1 MANRSMKN
9 VLKLI
14 ERANT
19 EVPVERQFLEDLK
32 RSIELEDKKN
42 ARKPSQSYKPSS
54 MNCIRNMYYQ
64 VMGVDVE
71 PDSNY
76 TLIGICESGT
86 DRHERIQNAI
96 AKMKDNGFDCEYI
109 DVEEFVRIRELPL
122 EVVEKCG
129 NETKL
134 YDPKR
139 NISFLCDGIIRYKGY
154 YYITE
159 FKTESAYKWQS
170 RSGVD
175 PKHYNQARTYS
186 LEFNI
191 DKVLFIYI
199 NRDICDYKAY
209 LYTVSK
215 AEKLSIERTIKTC
228 DEYVKRKELPPIPED
243 DDSKKCYYCTYKD
256 MCKGDVNV
264 E

>member
-1 MANRSMKN
+1 MANKSMKN

-19 EVPVERQFLEDLK
+19 NVPVERQFLDDLR

-42 ARKPSQSYKPSS
+42 ARKPSQAYKPSS

-64 VMGVDVE
+64 VMGVDGVT
-71 PDSNY
+71 DSNY
-76 TLIGICESGT
+76 TMIGICEAGT

-96 AKMKDNGFDCEYI
+96 SVMKTNGFDCEYV
-109 DVEEFVRIRELPL
+109 DVAEFIKTRELPL
-122 EVVEKCG
+122 DIVGKQG

-139 NISFLCDGIIRYKGY
+139 NISFLCDGIIRYKGKF
-154 YYITE
+154 YIVE
-159 FKTESAYKWQS
+159 FKTESSFKWQG
-170 RSGVD
+170 RKDVD

-191 DKVLFIYI
+191 NDVIFIYI
-199 NRDICDYKAY
+199 NRDICDMKAY
-209 LYTVSK
+209 MYNVTDS
-215 AEKLSIERTIKTC
+215 ERRGIEQLIKRC
-228 DEYVKRKELPPIPED
+228 DEYVKNKELPPISDED
-243 DDSKKCYYCTYKD
+243 GKKCYYCAYKN
-256 MCKGDVNV
+256 MCKADENV